1 MIKRL
6 IGLSAAAATI
16 AVVIFALLGYGSYR
30 SMLFTD
36 DAAAGS
42 AAAPSAAQSGSGSAA
57 ESPDADVSGEEP
69 AGADSLA
76 AVAPPEAQSGLQSG
90 SQPVAAS
97 SEGSLPAS
105 HETALPEAA
114 AGPDS
119 QAAAATGDSPAP
131 QVR

>member
-30 SMLFTD
+30 SMLFAD

-42 AAAPSAAQSGSGSAA
+42 AAPPSAAQSGSAA

-76 AVAPPEAQSGLQSG
+76 AVAPSEAQSGLQSAP
-90 SQPVAAS
+90 QPEAAS
-97 SEGSLPAS
+97 SEGSQPVS
-105 HETALPEAA
+105 QETALPEAA

-119 QAAAATGDSPAP
+119 QAAAATGDSHAP